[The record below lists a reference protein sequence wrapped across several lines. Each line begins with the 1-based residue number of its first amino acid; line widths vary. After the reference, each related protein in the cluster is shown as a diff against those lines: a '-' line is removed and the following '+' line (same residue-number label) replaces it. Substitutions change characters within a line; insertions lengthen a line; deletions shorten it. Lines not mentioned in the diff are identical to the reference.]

1 MINQNENKKHV
12 FLLDYTKIA
21 DIHANRLNIA
31 ILKTAKLFPINAVS
45 LSELN
50 NEDLAFLDMIT
61 TRFGKLQD
69 IIGSK
74 IFPLLLDV
82 LGENDVLSFRDKLNR
97 LEKLNIIHNAAWWM
111 NLREIR
117 NQITH
122 DYPDNYDV
130 LSMNFNKL
138 IPVIKQL
145 LVIWEDLK
153 KYILQQTT
161 I

>member
-69 IIGSK
+69 IIGST
-74 IFPLLLDV
+74 IFPLILDI

-138 IPVIKQL
+138 IPVVKQL